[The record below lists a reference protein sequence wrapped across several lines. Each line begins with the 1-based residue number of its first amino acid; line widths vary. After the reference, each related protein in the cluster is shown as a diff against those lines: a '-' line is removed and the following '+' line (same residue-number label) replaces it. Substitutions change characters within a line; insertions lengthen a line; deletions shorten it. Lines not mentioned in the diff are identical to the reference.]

1 MSQNRIKG
9 TLKSYLRWPLLLGL
23 LLIVMNV
30 HIYVTNLRAG
40 IIMSIYV
47 LFYLIIASVLY
58 FFKRGAV
65 LRNLVDYSMRFH
77 VTVNKLATEL
87 DIPICILDTN
97 GVCVWDNKN
106 FRKQF
111 SDKLSKNYHINDAI
125 PALTKE
131 YLPEENYETTEL
143 HFHVE
148 ETYFKA
154 ITQLVSLE
162 KAPDALHKNAGQVG
176 IGDALYVI
184 YIYDETEIVHYI
196 RENYDQRVNVGLLY
210 IDNYDESLA
219 NVDDVRRS
227 LLAAK
232 NQ

>member
-1 MSQNRIKG
+1 
-9 TLKSYLRWPLLLGL
+9 
-23 LLIVMNV
+23 MNV
-30 HIYVTNLRAG
+30 HIYIINLRAG

-176 IGDALYVI
+176 IGDAGN
-184 YIYDETEIVHYI
+184 D
-196 RENYDQRVNVGLLY
+196 
-210 IDNYDESLA
+210 
-219 NVDDVRRS
+219 
-227 LLAAK
+227 
-232 NQ
+232 

>member
-23 LLIVMNV
+23 LLIAMNV
-30 HIYVTNLRAG
+30 HIYITNLRAG

-131 YLPEENYETTEL
+131 YLPEKNYETTEL

-162 KAPDALHKNAGQVG
+162 KAPDALHKNAGH
-176 IGDALYVI
+176 L
-184 YIYDETEIVHYI
+184 
-196 RENYDQRVNVGLLY
+196 
-210 IDNYDESLA
+210 
-219 NVDDVRRS
+219 
-227 LLAAK
+227 
-232 NQ
+232 